1 MVTFAF
7 WMGCHG
13 SIADHRCVVGCQ
25 EAIMVGQMRSSDM
38 QEVVRIRGGE
48 KISLR
53 SAQDVKSYDFAQ
65 LPMGNE

>member
-13 SIADHRCVVGCQ
+13 SMADHRCVVGCQ

-38 QEVVRIRGGE
+38 QEVVTIRWGE
-48 KISLR
+48 DR
-53 SAQDVKSYDFAQ
+53 SEKCPRCEV
-65 LPMGNE
+65 L